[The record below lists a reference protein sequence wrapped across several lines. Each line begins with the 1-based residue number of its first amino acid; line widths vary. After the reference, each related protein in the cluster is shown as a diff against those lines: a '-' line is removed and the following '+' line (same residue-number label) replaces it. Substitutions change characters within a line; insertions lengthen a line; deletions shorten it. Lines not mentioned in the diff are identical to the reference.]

1 MKLAVRMRKSK
12 ENLVPVKKQ
21 TADGVTRTYYVNP
34 EQQISLKKPKVQDL
48 PGQQRLFD
56 GSTDGSGGHEGY
68 FRRLYEQ
75 TESHVVQ
82 PLIDELKS
90 LDAGLARRIA
100 DKYSDYPFDH
110 DSKELDLKI
119 DQATAYYMK
128 KVKSDRENAG
138 EWQKEYQE
146 KTDRPVK
153 GLNAKKR
160 KALGLSIGST
170 VYVDGKRRK
179 ITGWSKRGFPKV
191 GDTTMFFE
199 EIEVENQEAAA

>member
-1 MKLAVRMRKSK
+1 
-12 ENLVPVKKQ
+12 
-21 TADGVTRTYYVNP
+21 VNP
-34 EQQISLKKPKVQDL
+34 EQQISLQKPKVQDL
-48 PGQQRLFD
+48 PGQQKLFD
-56 GSTDGSGGHEGY
+56 GSTDGRGGHEGY

-82 PLIDELKS
+82 PLIDELKD

-110 DSKELDLKI
+110 GSKELDLKI

-128 KVKSDRENAG
+128 KVKSDREHAD
-138 EWQKEYQE
+138 EWQAEYRE

-160 KALGLSIGST
+160 KLLVSVPDPPSTSTEKTEDHRMVEERVSKGLETQRCSL
-170 VYVDGKRRK
+170 RR
-179 ITGWSKRGFPKV
+179 
-191 GDTTMFFE
+191 
-199 EIEVENQEAAA
+199 

>member
-1 MKLAVRMRKSK
+1 VVR
-12 ENLVPVKKQ
+12 
-21 TADGVTRTYYVNP
+21 
-34 EQQISLKKPKVQDL
+34 
-48 PGQQRLFD
+48 
-56 GSTDGSGGHEGY
+56 
-68 FRRLYEQ
+68 
-75 TESHVVQ
+75 
-82 PLIDELKS
+82 PLIDELKD

-128 KVKSDRENAG
+128 KVKSDREHAD
-138 EWQKEYQE
+138 EWQTEYQE

-160 KALGLSIGST
+160 KALGLSTGST
-170 VYVDGKRRK
+170 VYVDGKRQK

-199 EIEVENQEAAA
+199 EIEVEDQEAAA